1 MFLPVIVVIVFVTI
15 SVVYEVAIE
24 LISWLRRD
32 ELDDDGKKVKRVHRT
47 ISEAIRDGSN
57 NGAMWSSQL
66 VVFALPTSI
75 SAAARAQDCSDL
87 STGTYLKEY
96 PIHSCSDVE
105 FIQLQRIAW
114 YMGLLWL
121 LIPLVIAIILYS
133 GPNALLFLKPIYGSK
148 WNGTSFLSIFQFA
161 WGDEVPNEV
170 VTKLW
175 EGVDLSNPIAKQ
187 IVLNPGDK
195 APIVTKDGVEKEEKV
210 TYFRADVWK
219 SLNRTQKIRF
229 GWEMIVILRKSVLM
243 GIATGFA
250 GVKNLISQILFT
262 IIILQSFLV
271 IHLRLDPYKYR
282 QINYL
287 DTVAYLSEICG
298 CIYVAWHLS
307 AYQPADVTTVKE
319 AQSVQGAL
327 YTDFYAFSSLAVASV
342 FVYILLL
349 FFFILDSIGFFYCCS
364 RRKKDKKKINDS
376 TNEPGKLR
384 NSANKFRIKNL
395 KAPFDGVLHQFP
407 TSQLVKLGKEENSLS
422 PLKKGI
428 KKLGVDEDGKE
439 IVLELDTRFVDKNKH
454 VIAVGDVV
462 FTVKEDRE
470 ARIVNLVMQG
480 NVPYADVSYMS
491 EVARKYDLN
500 DTLRGK
506 KLNPHTLL
514 TEEEVFARLKASAEQ
529 ESFDVTNPMYSAR
542 RAGQK
547 EAMGGDSANSSDVYV
562 YTRARNINDEGD
574 EDRVVNKRD
583 GFDELDDGHHTYPS
597 ARHINNE
604 NEDDDENND
613 EHDGHHVDRR
623 RRHINDDDDDDGDE
637 DEERAKERAQRFR
650 AQPRALGG
658 WALYGGL
665 F

>member
-1 MFLPVIVVIVFVTI
+1 
-15 SVVYEVAIE
+15 
-24 LISWLRRD
+24 
-32 ELDDDGKKVKRVHRT
+32 
-47 ISEAIRDGSN
+47 
-57 NGAMWSSQL
+57 
-66 VVFALPTSI
+66 
-75 SAAARAQDCSDL
+75 
-87 STGTYLKEY
+87 
-96 PIHSCSDVE
+96 
-105 FIQLQRIAW
+105 
-114 YMGLLWL
+114 
-121 LIPLVIAIILYS
+121 
-133 GPNALLFLKPIYGSK
+133 
-148 WNGTSFLSIFQFA
+148 
-161 WGDEVPNEV
+161 
-170 VTKLW
+170 
-175 EGVDLSNPIAKQ
+175 
-187 IVLNPGDK
+187 
-195 APIVTKDGVEKEEKV
+195 
-210 TYFRADVWK
+210 
-219 SLNRTQKIRF
+219 
-229 GWEMIVILRKSVLM
+229 M

-282 QINYL
+282 RINYL
-287 DTVAYLSEICG
+287 DTIAYLSEICG

-319 AQSVQGAL
+319 AKVVQGAL

-349 FFFILDSIGFFYCCS
+349 LFFILDSFGFFYCCS
-364 RRKKDKKKINDS
+364 RRKKDKKKL
-376 TNEPGKLR
+376 NETANESGKLR
-384 NSANKFRIKNL
+384 NSTNKFRIKNL
-395 KAPFDGVLHQFP
+395 KAPIDGILHQFP
-407 TSQLVKLGKEENSLS
+407 TLQLVKLGKEENSLS
-422 PLKKGI
+422 PIKKGI

-462 FTVKEDRE
+462 YTVKEDRE
-470 ARIVNLVMQG
+470 ARIVNLFMKDSI
-480 NVPYADVSYMS
+480 PFADVSYMS
-491 EVARKYDLN
+491 EVARKYDLH

-529 ESFDVTNPMYSAR
+529 ESFDVTNPMHSAR
-542 RAGQK
+542 R
-547 EAMGGDSANSSDVYV
+547 GGDSANSSEVYV

-574 EDRVVNKRD
+574 EDRVDKRVSD

-604 NEDDDENND
+604 DEDEDEND
-613 EHDGHHVDRR
+613 HGHHVDRR
-623 RRHINDDDDDDGDE
+623 RRHINDDDGDE
-637 DEERAKERAQRFR
+637 DEEGAQERAQRFR